1 MIGKRGGAG
10 RHVGSERQTSSTP
23 SEKGSG
29 YREWIYSLWGKFVL
43 GISNLLFLL
52 LVLHAY

>member
-29 YREWIYSLWGKFVL
+29 YREWIYSLLGKFVL

-52 LVLHAY
+52 LVFHAY